1 MLEKWVPSLS
11 QEESLEEEIATHSN
25 ILAGKSHG
33 HSILGSDGPWDHK
46 RVGHDLVTEQQQFS
60 GSFTLNGH

>member
-1 MLEKWVPSLS
+1 MS
-11 QEESLEEEIATHSN
+11 TYSN